1 MRKINELKN
10 RTYNVKAQYDF
21 DISKA
26 AAEKVQAPLEQKV
39 NDLVASTNEANKF
52 IIGALTS
59 LRPKP
64 SQKPVE
70 IAPTVEQS
78 TGNGF
83 LYIVGV
89 LLIGLIIWK
98 GKLIK

>member
-10 RTYNVKAQYDF
+10 WTYNVKAQYDF

-26 AAEKVQAPLEQKV
+26 AAETVQAPLEQKLD
-39 NDLVASTNEANKF
+39 NLVASTKEANQS

-70 IAPTVEQS
+70 IAPPVEQS
-78 TGNGF
+78 TGINS
-83 LYIVGV
+83 LYIVGFLV
-89 LLIGLIIWK
+89 IGLIIWK
-98 GKLIK
+98 GKLL